1 MINILYIFFA
11 FICMQLS
18 RTDLRVFQHFIS
30 CHGSRNLF
38 ILWFHSSHY
47 RKAIIFLKEHQ
58 IIFSGNFLKNDQI
71 PVVKNSGKWTWSR
84 FYFWTF
90 FFFKMAFITGDFLF
104 FFQKRFKLHLKLFY
118 YVKCFSFICV
128 NLYHKVILN

>member
-18 RTDLRVFQHFIS
+18 GTDLKVFQHFIS

-38 ILWFHSSHY
+38 ILWFHSSHW

-71 PVVKNSGKWTWSR
+71 PVVKDSGKWTLIS
-84 FYFWTF
+84 FPFLNFF
-90 FFFKMAFITGDFLF
+90 FFFKMIFITGDFTF
-104 FFQKRFKLHLKLFY
+104 FLQKRFKLQSKTFFITLNVFHLF
-118 YVKCFSFICV
+118 VWIFII
-128 NLYHKVILN
+128 K